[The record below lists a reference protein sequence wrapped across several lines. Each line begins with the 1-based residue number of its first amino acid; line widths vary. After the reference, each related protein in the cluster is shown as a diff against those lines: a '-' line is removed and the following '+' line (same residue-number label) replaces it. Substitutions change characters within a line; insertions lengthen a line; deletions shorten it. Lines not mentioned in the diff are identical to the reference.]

1 MNPVLGKTL
10 YGALFTIAWPGA
22 LALFAARLDALG
34 FVTWPIPFPRWVWIC
49 LCLPGAALMASAM
62 LVLVR
67 HGEGL
72 PMNAYPT
79 KRLVTGAI
87 YRWMAHPIYV
97 GFVLCVL
104 GVSVLAES
112 RGGFWFAAPLA
123 GLAAAALVAGWEGPA
138 LRARFGQR
146 PRPPMLG
153 LPAEGGGRV
162 TLAKRIWICV
172 ATLGAWSVAYT
183 LLATMPVPS
192 GAASLD
198 TVLDGHLPRSA
209 VAVWVYS
216 LAYLYALAGPIALVT
231 GAELRRFFASA
242 WVINVV
248 GFAIMLLLPGLHA
261 FPPNSYEGTTGWLMD
276 LNQTIDAPW
285 LAFPSFHVAWTA
297 LSTAC
302 LAHRWPKWRPIWAAA
317 TLAVAF
323 SCLATGAHAL
333 VDVVGGYV
341 LAVAAWKHAQIWA
354 ALVRA
359 SERLSNSLTLVEIG
373 PVRVLSHA
381 VWSWVAAFAAILTVV
396 LLAGPGEAPRALAVF
411 LVGVVAA
418 GAWGYWL
425 EGGTRLSRP
434 FGYFGFLLGAGGCLC
449 VLWFLD
455 PARGGTLAAA
465 FATGAPLAQGLGRAR
480 CLVQGCCHG
489 RPVTGVP
496 GIRVVHPQSRVTQL
510 AGLACVAIHP
520 TPLYSALAN
529 AAIFAVL
536 LRLWSVQAPAALIV
550 CIYLVLS
557 SLARFVEE
565 EFRGEPQTPSM
576 GSLNVYQ
583 WMAVSGLPLG
593 MAVIA
598 LPSVPLPAAAGV
610 SLAAIGAAAAAGTVA
625 AIAMSVDLPR
635 STLPFSKLTVCE
647 GLADRSGRQEPD
659 VEYSQLS
666 APGAHV
672 GDVRHERLGEG

>member
-1 MNPVLGKTL
+1 MNPVLGKIL
-10 YGALFTIAWPGA
+10 YGALFTIAWPAA

-49 LCLPGAALMASAM
+49 LCLPGAALMVSAM
-62 LVLVR
+62 IMLVR

-79 KRLVTGAI
+79 KRLVTGAV
-87 YRWMAHPIYV
+87 YRWMTHPIYV

-104 GVSVLAES
+104 GVAVLAES
-112 RGGFWFAAPLA
+112 RAGFWFAAPLA

-138 LRARFGQR
+138 LRARFGER
-146 PRPPMLG
+146 PRPAVLG
-153 LPAEGGGRV
+153 LPAEGDERV
-162 TLAKRIWICV
+162 TLAKRLWICV
-172 ATLGAWSVAYT
+172 TTLGAWSFTYT
-183 LLATMPVPS
+183 LFATMPAPS

-198 TVLDGHLPRSA
+198 TLIDGHLPRPA

-216 LAYLYALAGPIALVT
+216 FAYLYALAGPLVLAT

-242 WVINVV
+242 WIINVA

-261 FPPNSYEGTTGWLMD
+261 FPANSYEGVTGWLMD

-302 LAHRWPKWRPIWAAA
+302 LAHRWPKWRPIWAVV
-317 TLAVAF
+317 TLAVAI

-341 LAVAAWKHAQIWA
+341 LAAAAWRHAEIWA
-354 ALVRA
+354 GLVRT
-359 SERLSNSLTLVEIG
+359 SEHLSNSLTAVEIG

-381 VWSWVAAFAAILTVV
+381 VWSWIAAFAAVLTVV
-396 LLAGPGEAPRALAVF
+396 LLAGPGEALRALTVF
-411 LVGVVAA
+411 LVGLLAA

-449 VLWFLD
+449 VLWLID

-465 FATGAPLAQGLGRAR
+465 FAVGAPLAQGIGRAR

-489 RPVTGVP
+489 RPVNGGA
-496 GIRVVHPQSRVTQL
+496 GIRVVNPQSRATRL
-510 AGLACVAIHP
+510 ARLACVAIHP

-529 AAIFAVL
+529 AIIFAIL

-550 CIYLVLS
+550 SVYLTLS

-565 EFRGEPQTPSM
+565 EFRGEPQTPSL

-593 MAVIA
+593 MVVIA
-598 LPSVPLPAAAGV
+598 LPSVPLPAPAGV
-610 SLAAIGAAAAAGTVA
+610 SLAALGVAAVAGTVA

-635 STLPFSKLTVCE
+635 SALPFSKLTVCE
-647 GLADRSGRQEPD
+647 
-659 VEYSQLS
+659 
-666 APGAHV
+666 
-672 GDVRHERLGEG
+672 RLVD